1 MPYVRC
7 PNCRF
12 SSYSAAHYASVDAC
26 PACGEA
32 LTRVEPTSDANEW
45 LVKGTMAELDEQA
58 RIASRA
64 PPAAAGARDR
74 WAKPSER
81 TRLWETVRE
90 QLGQPRRL
98 IPRSGVE
105 DPDG

>member
-26 PACGEA
+26 PACGAA
-32 LTRVEPTSDANEW
+32 LTRVEPTSDANKW
-45 LVKGTMAELDEQA
+45 LAQGTMAELNEQA
-58 RIASRA
+58 RIRSRA
-64 PPAAAGARDR
+64 RPAAAGARKR

-81 TRLWETVRE
+81 TRLWNTVRE
-90 QLGQPRRL
+90 QLSQPRRL
-98 IPRSGVE
+98 IPRSGVDE
-105 DPDG
+105 PDG